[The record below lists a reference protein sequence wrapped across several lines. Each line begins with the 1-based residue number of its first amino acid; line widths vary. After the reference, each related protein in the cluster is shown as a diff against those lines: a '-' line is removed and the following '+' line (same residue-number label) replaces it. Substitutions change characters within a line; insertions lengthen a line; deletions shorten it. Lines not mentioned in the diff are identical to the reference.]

1 MQLEINEQQKELKS
15 HGRFDFPVSVNYEI
29 LSNYEHGS
37 FIWHCHPE
45 IELTLI
51 LNGTIQYQVNNQT
64 YLLSAGDGLFCNSNA
79 LHTGHMHNNE
89 DCHYLSIT
97 FHPRII
103 YGYEGSVFHHSYI
116 TPLLSCDKLDS
127 IPLYSSE
134 EWQYSILTFIK
145 EISDY
150 EQKRSIGYEFQ
161 IQQRLSQIWFL
172 LYKNKH
178 DEILSN
184 TGQTTRSLDLDRL
197 RNILSFI
204 QSHYAE
210 KITLSDISAQISIC
224 NSECCR
230 LFKKYMQQSLFDYL
244 LYYRIE
250 KSLPLLK
257 ENRLSITEIAEL
269 TGFSSPGYFSRV
281 FRNQIHCTP
290 SQYRKRISV

>member
-1 MQLEINEQQKELKS
+1 MQLEINEHQKELKS
-15 HGRFDFPVSVNYEI
+15 HGCFEFPVFISHEV
-29 LSNYEHGS
+29 LSDYEHGS

-51 LNGTIQYQVNNQT
+51 LEGSIEYQVNNQN
-64 YLLSAGDGLFCNSNA
+64 YLLSAGNGLFCNTNA
-79 LHTGHMHNNE
+79 LHTGHMHNCQ

-103 YGYEGSVFHHSYI
+103 YGFEGSVFQHNYV
-116 TPLLSCDKLDS
+116 TPLLTCDELDS
-127 IPLYSSE
+127 ILLHSSV
-134 EWQYSILTFIK
+134 EWQQKILNFIK
-145 EISDY
+145 KISMY
-150 EQKRSIGYEFQ
+150 EQNQPLGYEFQ
-161 IQQRLSQIWFL
+161 IQQLLSQTWYLIYQNTHTQIF
-172 LYKNKH
+172 
-178 DEILSN
+178 SQ

-210 KITLSDISAQISIC
+210 KITLNDISAKINIC

-257 ENRLSITEIAEL
+257 ENRLSITEIAEQ
-269 TGFSSPGYFSRV
+269 TGFSTPGYFSRV
-281 FRNQIHCTP
+281 FHNQMHCTP
-290 SQYRKRISV
+290 SQYRKR

>member
-15 HGRFDFPVSVNYEI
+15 HGRFEFPVSVSHEI

-51 LNGTIQYQVNNQT
+51 LDGTIQYQVNNQS
-64 YLLSAGDGLFCNSNA
+64 YLLSAGDGLFCNTNA
-79 LHTGHMHNNE
+79 LHTGHMYNNE

-103 YGYEGSVFHHSYI
+103 YGYEGSIFHHNYV
-116 TPLLSCDKLDS
+116 TPLLTCEDLDS
-127 IPLYSSE
+127 IPLLPSV
-134 EWQYSILTFIK
+134 EWQRTILDFINKISIYEK
-145 EISDY
+145 E
-150 EQKRSIGYEFQ
+150 QPLGFEFY
-161 IQQRLSQIWFL
+161 IQQMLSQTWCLI
-172 LYKNKH
+172 YQ
-178 DEILSN
+178 N
-184 TGQTTRSLDLDRL
+184 THTQIHTKTGPTTRSLDLDRL
-197 RNILSFI
+197 RSILTFI

-210 KITLSDISAQISIC
+210 KITLNDISAQINIC

-257 ENRLSITEIAEL
+257 ENRLSITEIAEQ
-269 TGFSSPGYFSRV
+269 TGFSTPGYFSRV
-281 FRNQIHCTP
+281 FHNQMHCTP
-290 SQYRKRISV
+290 SQYRKRG

>member
-1 MQLEINEQQKELKS
+1 MQIEINAQQKELKS
-15 HGRFDFPVSVNYEI
+15 HGCFEFPVSVNYET

-51 LNGTIQYQVNNQT
+51 LDGTIQYQINNQT
-64 YLLSAGDGLFCNSNA
+64 YLLSSGDGLFCNTNA
-79 LHTGHMHNNE
+79 LHTGHMHNDE

-103 YGYEGSVFHHSYI
+103 YGYEGSVFHQSYV
-116 TPLLSCDKLDS
+116 TPLLNCAKLDS
-127 IPLYSSE
+127 IPLSPSVP
-134 EWQYSILTFIK
+134 WQQTILTFLKKIA
-145 EISDY
+145 EYNLEHSL
-150 EQKRSIGYEFQ
+150 GYEFQ
-161 IQQRLSQIWFL
+161 IQQMLSQTWFL
-172 LYKNKH
+172 LYKNTQN
-178 DEILSN
+178 EIFSQSN
-184 TGQTTRSLDLDRL
+184 GSVRSLDLDRL
-197 RNILSFI
+197 RQILSFI

-210 KITLSDISAQISIC
+210 KITLNDISAQINIC

-257 ENRLSITEIAEL
+257 ENRLSITEISEQ
-269 TGFSSPGYFSRV
+269 TGFCTPAYYSRI
-281 FRNQIHCTP
+281 FRKQMHCTP
-290 SQYRKRISV
+290 SQYRKKN

>member
-1 MQLEINEQQKELKS
+1 MQIEINAQQKELKT
-15 HGRFDFPVSVNYEI
+15 HGRFEFPVFISHET

-51 LNGTIQYQVNNQT
+51 LDGTIHYQINNHT

-79 LHTGHMHNNE
+79 LHTGHMHNDE

-103 YGYEGSVFHHSYI
+103 YGYEGSVFHNNYV
-116 TPLLSCDKLDS
+116 TPLLTCNALDS
-127 IPLYSSE
+127 ILLQSSVN
-134 EWQYSILTFIK
+134 WQNTILNFIK
-145 EISDY
+145 KIALY
-150 EQKRSIGYEFQ
+150 EQEQPFGYEFQ
-161 IQQRLSQIWFL
+161 IQQILSQTWFL
-172 LYKNKH
+172 LYKNTQN
-178 DEILSN
+178 EIFSQSN
-184 TGQTTRSLDLDRL
+184 VSVRSLDLDRL
-197 RNILSFI
+197 RQILSFI

-210 KITLSDISAQISIC
+210 KITLNDISAQINIC

-257 ENRLSITEIAEL
+257 ENRLSITEISEQ
-269 TGFSSPGYFSRV
+269 TGFCTPAYYSRI
-281 FRNQIHCTP
+281 FRKQMHCTP
-290 SQYRKRISV
+290 SQYRKRE